1 MTPRPQGTLRLA
13 IVGMGKMGHA
23 IDQLATE
30 RDCEVV
36 ARLDVAET
44 ARGIDV
50 GALNGAQVAVE
61 FTTPGSAAANVRKL
75 IAAGIPTV
83 VGTTGWYDALPEIA
97 ADVKKRNGALLT
109 ATNFSLGVNAFEAIL
124 TQAAAILSATGGF
137 DAHMIEMHHAAK
149 KDAPSGTAHT
159 LEKAAAS
166 ACGRHIPI
174 TSVRTGSIPGTHEV
188 VFDAPFE
195 TIRLAHVARDR
206 KVFAEGALVAAK
218 WLAGRKGVFT
228 MRDVIL
234 SKATDP
240 LLPGEA
246 SPSQPSRRH

>member
-1 MTPRPQGTLRLA
+1 MTRLA

-23 IDQLATE
+23 IAQLAAE
-30 RDCEVV
+30 RGCEVV

-44 ARGIDV
+44 QKGIDAK
-50 GALNGAQVAVE
+50 ALNGAQVAVE
-61 FTTPGSAAANVRKL
+61 FTTPGSAAANVRGL

-124 TQAAAILSATGGF
+124 AQAATILAATGGF
-137 DAHMIEMHHAAK
+137 DAHMLELHHSAK

-159 LEKAAAS
+159 LEKAAS
-166 ACGRHIPI
+166 AAWGKTIPI

-188 VFDAPFE
+188 IFDSPFE

-206 KVFAEGALVAAK
+206 RVFAEGAIVAAK
-218 WLAGRKGVFT
+218 WLVGKKGVFT
-228 MRDVIL
+228 MKDLL
-234 SKATDP
+234 S
-240 LLPGEA
+240 
-246 SPSQPSRRH
+246 S